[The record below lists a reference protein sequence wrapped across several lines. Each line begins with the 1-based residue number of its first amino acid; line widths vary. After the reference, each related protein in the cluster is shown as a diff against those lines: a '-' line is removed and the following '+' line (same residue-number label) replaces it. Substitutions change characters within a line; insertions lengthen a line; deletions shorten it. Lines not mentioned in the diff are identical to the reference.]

1 MLLFSSIPT
10 NEPIISEG
18 RRKTMRAICNTDSFG
33 KKLALVSRGVSAR
46 STIPLLAGILLE
58 AGEGV
63 VWLSATDM
71 ELSIQTSSPAK
82 VEETGK
88 VVIPARIF
96 NDVVRSLPKEDLTLV
111 HDSSEGVVRLSAG
124 ENEYRIRAYAAE
136 DFPRLPKFDEAEA
149 FKMNGEALVETV
161 EKVSRSYS
169 RDETR
174 PVLTG
179 ILISFEESRV
189 RMVTTDSYRLSIKE
203 TELATTFD
211 GSKEA
216 IIPARAM
223 QEVSRIFS
231 ASEEEQVEA
240 VLSENQALFRIGD
253 VLFGTRLIE
262 GNFPEYKRLLPNAFE
277 REISVSREDLV
288 ETLRRVSFFTQRQTP
303 PMPVN
308 LSFSEGAVEVTV
320 RNGEVGEARERLPTT
335 SEDEFH
341 ISFNPGYL
349 LDGVS
354 AVDSEKVLFK
364 LNEPLKPGLIVPK
377 TNGEEPD
384 FLYLITPMRDSPS
397 S

>member
-1 MLLFSSIPT
+1 
-10 NEPIISEG
+10 
-18 RRKTMRAICNTDSFG
+18 
-33 KKLALVSRGVSAR
+33 
-46 STIPLLAGILLE
+46 
-58 AGEGV
+58 
-63 VWLSATDM
+63 
-71 ELSIQTSSPAK
+71 
-82 VEETGK
+82 
-88 VVIPARIF
+88 
-96 NDVVRSLPKEDLTLV
+96 
-111 HDSSEGVVRLSAG
+111 
-124 ENEYRIRAYAAE
+124 
-136 DFPRLPKFDEAEA
+136 
-149 FKMNGEALVETV
+149 
-161 EKVSRSYS
+161 
-169 RDETR
+169 
-174 PVLTG
+174 
-179 ILISFEESRV
+179 
-189 RMVTTDSYRLSIKE
+189 MVTTDSYRLSIKE

-211 GSKEA
+211 GPKEA

-231 ASEEEQVEA
+231 ASEEEQVEV

-262 GNFPEYKRLLPNAFE
+262 GNFPEYKRLLPTVFE

-303 PMPVN
+303 PVPVN

-341 ISFNPGYL
+341 ISFNPIYL

-384 FLYLITPMRDSPS
+384 FLYLITPMRDSS
-397 S
+397 SS

>member
-1 MLLFSSIPT
+1 
-10 NEPIISEG
+10 
-18 RRKTMRAICNTDSFG
+18 MRAICNTDSFG
-33 KKLALVSRGVSAR
+33 KKLALVSRGVSVR
-46 STIPLLAGILLE
+46 STIQILAGILLE
-58 AGEGV
+58 AGEEV
-63 VWLSATDM
+63 VRLSATDM
-71 ELSIQTSSPAK
+71 EVSIQTSSPAK
-82 VEETGK
+82 VEDAGR

-96 NDVVRSLPKEDLTLV
+96 NDVVRSLPKEELTLV

-124 ENEYRIRAYAAE
+124 ENEYSIRAYAAE
-136 DFPRLPKFDEAEA
+136 DFPRLPQFDEAEG
-149 FKMNGEALVETV
+149 FKINGEALVETV

-203 TELATTFD
+203 TELATTFN
-211 GSKEA
+211 GSREA

-231 ASEEEQVEA
+231 ASQEEQVEV

-277 REISVSREDLV
+277 REISISREDLL
-288 ETLRRVSFFTQRQTP
+288 ETLRRVSLFTQRQTP
-303 PMPVN
+303 PVPVS
-308 LSFSEGAVEVTV
+308 LSFSEGAVEVAV
-320 RNGEVGEARERLPTT
+320 RNGEVGEAHERLPTT
-335 SEDEFH
+335 SEDDFH
-341 ISFNPGYL
+341 ISFNPSYL

-354 AVDSEKVLFK
+354 AVDSEKILFK
-364 LNEPLKPGLIVPK
+364 LNEPVKPGLIVPE

-384 FLYLITPMRDSPS
+384 FLYLITPMRDPS
-397 S
+397 RS

>member
-1 MLLFSSIPT
+1 
-10 NEPIISEG
+10 
-18 RRKTMRAICNTDSFG
+18 MRAVCNTDLFS

-46 STIPLLAGILLE
+46 STIQLLGGILLE
-58 AGEGV
+58 AEEGSMR
-63 VWLSATDM
+63 LSATDM
-71 ELSIQTSSPAK
+71 EVSIQTVAAAE
-82 VEETGK
+82 VEEEGR

-96 NDVVRSLPKEDLTLV
+96 NDVVRSLPSGELALS
-111 HDSSEGVVRLSAG
+111 HDRSEGVVRLSAR

-136 DFPRLPKFDEAEA
+136 DFPQLPKFDEAAA
-149 FKMNGEALVETV
+149 FKMSGEALVETV

-211 GSKEA
+211 GSREA

-223 QEVSRIFS
+223 QEVSRIY
-231 ASEEEQVEA
+231 ASSDEERVE
-240 VLSENQALFRIGD
+240 VLLSENQALFRIGD

-262 GNFPEYKRLLPNAFE
+262 GNFPEYKRLLPDAFE
-277 REISVSREDLV
+277 REIPVQREGLID
-288 ETLRRVSFFTQRQTP
+288 TLRRVNLFAQRQTP
-303 PMPVN
+303 PVPVT
-308 LSFSEGAVEVTV
+308 LDFSEGAVEVTV
-320 RNGEVGEARERLPTT
+320 RNGEVGEARERLPAG

-341 ISFNPGYL
+341 ISFNPTYL

-354 AVDSEKVLFK
+354 AVDSEKVLFR
-364 LNEPLKPGLIVPK
+364 LNESLKPGLIVPGGSDDEGSD
-377 TNGEEPD
+377 GEEPD
-384 FLYLITPMRDSPS
+384 FLYLIMPMRDPARS
-397 S
+397 

>member
-1 MLLFSSIPT
+1 MIVKGG
-10 NEPIISEG
+10 G
-18 RRKTMRAICNTDSFG
+18 RTMRAVCNTDSLG
-33 KKLALVSRGVSAR
+33 GKLALVSRGVSAR
-46 STIPLLAGILLE
+46 STIQLLGGILLE
-58 AGEGV
+58 AGEEV
-63 VWLSATDM
+63 VRLSATDM

-82 VEETGK
+82 VEEAGR

-96 NDVVRSLPKEDLTLV
+96 NDVVRSLPKGDLTLI
-111 HDSSEGVVRLSAG
+111 HDSSEGVVRLSAR

-136 DFPRLPKFDEAEA
+136 DFPRLPKFDEAGA
-149 FKMNGEALVETV
+149 FRMSGEALVETV

-211 GSKEA
+211 GTKEA

-223 QEVSRIFS
+223 QEVSRIH
-231 ASEEEQVEA
+231 ASSDEEQVEV

-262 GNFPEYKRLLPNAFE
+262 GNFPEYRRLLPDTFE

-288 ETLRRVSFFTQRQTP
+288 ETLRRVNLFAQRQTP
-303 PMPVN
+303 PVPVS
-308 LSFSEGAVEVTV
+308 LHFSEGSVEVTV
-320 RNGEVGEARERLPTT
+320 RNGEVGEAREKLPAT
-335 SEDEFH
+335 SEDDFH

-364 LNEPLKPGLIVPK
+364 LNEPLKPGLIVPEA
-377 TNGEEPD
+377 NGEEPD
-384 FLYLITPMRDSPS
+384 FLYLIMPMRDPS
-397 S
+397 RS

>member
-1 MLLFSSIPT
+1 
-10 NEPIISEG
+10 
-18 RRKTMRAICNTDSFG
+18 MRAICNTDSFG

-46 STIPLLAGILLE
+46 STIQLLAGILLE
-58 AGEGV
+58 AREGV
-63 VWLSATDM
+63 VRLSATDM

-82 VEETGK
+82 VEEAGK

-124 ENEYRIRAYAAE
+124 ENEYRIRVYAAE
-136 DFPRLPKFDEAEA
+136 DFPRLPTFVEAEA
-149 FKMNGEALVETV
+149 FKMDGEALVETV

-169 RDETR
+169 KDETR

-203 TELATTFD
+203 TELTTTFE

-231 ASEEEQVEA
+231 ASEEEQVEV

-262 GNFPEYKRLLPNAFE
+262 GNFPEYKRLLPTFFE

-288 ETLRRVSFFTQRQTP
+288 ETLRRVSLFAQRQTP
-303 PMPVN
+303 AVPVN

-320 RNGEVGEARERLPTT
+320 KNGEVGEARERMPTT
-335 SEDEFH
+335 SEGQFH
-341 ISFNPGYL
+341 ISFNPSYL

-364 LNEPLKPGLIVPK
+364 LNEPHKPGLVVPK

-384 FLYLITPMRDSPS
+384 FLYLITPMRDPS
-397 S
+397 SS

>member
-1 MLLFSSIPT
+1 
-10 NEPIISEG
+10 
-18 RRKTMRAICNTDSFG
+18 MRAVCSTEAFG

-46 STIPLLAGILLE
+46 STIQLLGGILLGGR
-58 AGEGV
+58 GEV
-63 VWLSATDM
+63 LELSATDM
-71 ELSIQTSSPAK
+71 EISIQTSSRAE
-82 VEETGK
+82 VEGEGR

-96 NDVVRSLPKEDLTLV
+96 HDIVRSLPGGSFSLE
-111 HDSSEGVVRLSAG
+111 HDDSEGTVKLVAG
-124 ENEYRIRAYAAE
+124 ENEYRIRTYAA
-136 DFPRLPKFDEAEA
+136 DDYPRLPVFPEEGT
-149 FKMNGEALVETV
+149 FSISGESLVETV

-203 TELATTFD
+203 TELVTTFD
-211 GSKEA
+211 GSREA

-231 ASEEEQVEA
+231 SSDEEQVEV

-262 GNFPEYKRLLPNAFE
+262 GNFPEYKRLLPTTFE
-277 REISVSREDLV
+277 REIAVSREELI

-303 PMPVN
+303 PVPVS
-308 LSFSEGAVEVTV
+308 LAFSKGAVEISV
-320 RNGEVGEARERLPTT
+320 RNGEVGEAHEKLPAT

-341 ISFNPGYL
+341 ILFNPSYL

-364 LNEPLKPGLIVPK
+364 LNEPLKPGLIVPQ
-377 TNGEEPD
+377 TDGEEPD
-384 FLYLITPMRDSPS
+384 YLYLITPMRDQSRS
-397 S
+397 